1 MLFSITSC
9 HRSIPL
15 SPSGCTL
22 LLFPSNSRS
31 FLQIRDC
38 VALTATAIAIAG
50 PVSHSHS
57 LGTKTASGSTVSAAR
72 GGCSLWLLDCAALCS
87 ALASNVPAYS
97 PSLVSRV
104 RVWTSPAEKSASH
117 AIIDDDLGGNDVR
130 LLPLSGLNLLAVCT
144 ANGSIQL
151 LNTHGVN
158 FSIRSS
164 FTRHTQPVHA
174 IALCDHEC
182 LVISGGVSR
191 YAREKL
197 YLYITVAN

>member
-1 MLFSITSC
+1 MLFSITSY

-15 SPSGCTL
+15 WPTGCNL

-31 FLQIRDC
+31 FLQIHDC
-38 VALTATAIAIAG
+38 VALTPTAIAIAG

-57 LGTKTASGSTVSAAR
+57 LGTKNANASGSTVNAAR

-87 ALASNVPAYS
+87 ALASNALACS

-117 AIIDDDLGGNDVR
+117 AITDDDLGSNDVR

-151 LNTHGVN
+151 LNTHGVS

-191 YAREKL
+191 YARVKL
-197 YLYITVAN
+197 YL